1 MTARHAT
8 PATALLGNAA
18 TVADRRV
25 VTVSVRAVLDAFT
38 RSFKIPGATGT
49 GYGLRGGMFDFEFGP
64 DEAVLQLHGIRF
76 SRDVTVDGHA
86 TLVYDGQ
93 GVTMEL
99 MVHGPR
105 GRVGTL
111 AAEGAFGPGEP
122 FEAFSVTG
130 VLGGR
135 TVSAS
140 VPAN

>member
-1 MTARHAT
+1 
-8 PATALLGNAA
+8 
-18 TVADRRV
+18 
-25 VTVSVRAVLDAFT
+25 
-38 RSFKIPGATGT
+38 
-49 GYGLRGGMFDFEFGP
+49 
-64 DEAVLQLHGIRF
+64 
-76 SRDVTVDGHA
+76 
-86 TLVYDGQ
+86 
-93 GVTMEL
+93 MEL

>member
-1 MTARHAT
+1 MDF
-8 PATALLGNAA
+8 AA
-18 TVADRRV
+18 AC
-25 VTVSVRAVLDAFT
+25 SI
-38 RSFKIPGATGT
+38 SSS
-49 GYGLRGGMFDFEFGP
+49 GLTKP
-64 DEAVLQLHGIRF
+64 CCSLHGIRF